1 MGLGLADLVDG
12 IETHATGG
20 GMHSLVLPES
30 SPDTTSGLLE
40 LVLSVLA
47 VLRELA
53 TDGGK
58 SLIERHGHTV
68 ELAVGLS
75 LTLLDE
81 LLELD
86 VVLKVLLVTLVTEL
100 DHATH
105 LSVHVGVHLSLGG
118 AVGAHDTGGGVNPV
132 VHLGH
137 LLLHGGRKLE
147 ETDLKLSLGCSDL
160 LLGIVAG
167 SLDVAHS
174 LGVTLGLEG
183 LLGVQGSLETHGSL
197 LERHVNLVT
206 VLRHLSLNIVELS
219 SGGSNK
225 SLDLVVGPGAGGLVL
240 RGELGRETAASCLG
254 VAAEVLDLVVPGVH
268 CVLKVLA
275 RLLGVLLDLGSIGS
289 DVLVHAVDASV
300 GSRCPRRGGC
310 LPALHGHAKVVSL
323 LTTIVSGH
331 LDGAAVATESGAV
344 PTVGKAGLLG
354 ETLLRLTHG
363 VVQVIAALLGV
374 DSHLVEHLPL
384 ELGASSRV
392 ESEVTSHL
400 GTHRRDV

>member
-1 MGLGLADLVDG
+1 M
-12 IETHATGG
+12 
-20 GMHSLVLPES
+20 
-30 SPDTTSGLLE
+30 
-40 LVLSVLA
+40 
-47 VLRELA
+47 
-53 TDGGK
+53 
-58 SLIERHGHTV
+58 
-68 ELAVGLS
+68 
-75 LTLLDE
+75 
-81 LLELD
+81 
-86 VVLKVLLVTLVTEL
+86 
-100 DHATH
+100 
-105 LSVHVGVHLSLGG
+105 
-118 AVGAHDTGGGVNPV
+118 
-132 VHLGH
+132 
-137 LLLHGGRKLE
+137 
-147 ETDLKLSLGCSDL
+147 
-160 LLGIVAG
+160 G

-225 SLDLVVGPGAGGLVL
+225 PLDLVVGPGAGGLVL
-240 RGELGRETAASCLG
+240 RG
-254 VAAEVLDLVVPGVH
+254 
-268 CVLKVLA
+268 
-275 RLLGVLLDLGSIGS
+275 DLGSVGS

-300 GSRCPRRGGC
+300 GSRCPRGGGC

-344 PTVGKAGLLG
+344 PAVGKAGLLG

-400 GTHRRDV
+400 GTHRRDVGLAVGNLVGDLLLDVVEVVHQAHTAVRGLGVDLPSLEDISAAHGGTSIMALDDLMNVFLTGIGSNVHYGAAQSQTAKESEAHAHLLLRISVHPKETRE

>member
-1 MGLGLADLVDG
+1 M
-12 IETHATGG
+12 
-20 GMHSLVLPES
+20 
-30 SPDTTSGLLE
+30 
-40 LVLSVLA
+40 
-47 VLRELA
+47 
-53 TDGGK
+53 
-58 SLIERHGHTV
+58 
-68 ELAVGLS
+68 
-75 LTLLDE
+75 
-81 LLELD
+81 
-86 VVLKVLLVTLVTEL
+86 
-100 DHATH
+100 
-105 LSVHVGVHLSLGG
+105 
-118 AVGAHDTGGGVNPV
+118 
-132 VHLGH
+132 
-137 LLLHGGRKLE
+137 
-147 ETDLKLSLGCSDL
+147 
-160 LLGIVAG
+160 G

-225 SLDLVVGPGAGGLVL
+225 SLDLVVSPSAGGLVL
-240 RGELGRETAASCLG
+240 RSELSRETAASGLG
-254 VAAEVLDLVVPGVH
+254 VATEVGDLVVPRVH
-268 CVLKVLA
+268 SVLKVLA
-275 RLLGVLLDLGSIGS
+275 RLLGVLLDLGSVGS

-300 GSRCPRRGGC
+300 GSRCPRGGGC

-354 ETLLRLTHG
+354 ETLLCLTHG

-392 ESEVTSHL
+392 ESEVASHL
-400 GTHRRDV
+400 STDRRDVGLAVGNLIRDLLLDVVEVVHQAHAAIRGLGVDLPSLEDISAAHRGTSIVALNDLVNVFLTGISSNVHYGAARSQTAKESEAHAHLLLRISVHPKETRE

>member
-1 MGLGLADLVDG
+1 M
-12 IETHATGG
+12 
-20 GMHSLVLPES
+20 
-30 SPDTTSGLLE
+30 
-40 LVLSVLA
+40 
-47 VLRELA
+47 
-53 TDGGK
+53 
-58 SLIERHGHTV
+58 
-68 ELAVGLS
+68 
-75 LTLLDE
+75 
-81 LLELD
+81 
-86 VVLKVLLVTLVTEL
+86 
-100 DHATH
+100 
-105 LSVHVGVHLSLGG
+105 
-118 AVGAHDTGGGVNPV
+118 
-132 VHLGH
+132 
-137 LLLHGGRKLE
+137 
-147 ETDLKLSLGCSDL
+147 
-160 LLGIVAG
+160 G

-275 RLLGVLLDLGSIGS
+275 RLLGVLLDLGSVGS

-300 GSRCPRRGGC
+300 GSRCPRGGGC

-384 ELGASSRV
+384 SLARAAALKAKSRAIWARTDAMSALRLATSS
-392 ESEVTSHL
+392 EISFSTL
-400 GTHRRDV
+400 LK